1 MRYLKNEKSQL
12 IMWLRVIGVLKNN
25 QKTQVVLMTFKT
37 YFELGF
43 VDKKK
48 KKKTLNLKCTM
59 KNKLEWSHKTLYTH
73 SVFQHCQRL
82 MSIFLSRSF
91 LGCFTRKEGSCW
103 KLMIFSMLQ
112 MLQHLEYLRADHK
125 SRFIHLKQINLIIT
139 FARNITSL

>member
-1 MRYLKNEKSQL
+1 MIKMRYLKNEKSQL

-37 YFELGF
+37 YFELEMH
-43 VDKKK
+43 D
-48 KKKTLNLKCTM
+48 

-91 LGCFTRKEGSCW
+91 LGCFTRKRR
-103 KLMIFSMLQ
+103 KL
-112 MLQHLEYLRADHK
+112 LEANDLLHVTNVA
-125 SRFIHLKQINLIIT
+125 T
-139 FARNITSL
+139 FRVS